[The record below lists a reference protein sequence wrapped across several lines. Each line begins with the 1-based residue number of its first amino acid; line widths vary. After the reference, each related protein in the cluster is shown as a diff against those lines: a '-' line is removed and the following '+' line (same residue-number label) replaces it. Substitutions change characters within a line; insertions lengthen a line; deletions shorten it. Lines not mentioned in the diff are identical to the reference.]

1 VNDTGSSR
9 ISLLLLF
16 VQTHLDLCH
25 TPIDEQFDAGDI
37 TACHPQTKQIPD
49 NSIDLIFTD
58 PPYATKD
65 LPLYAELAKLA
76 ARVLKPGGNLVTYSG
91 HYCLPQ
97 VFDYLEHSNLKYIH
111 QIIVQHS
118 GQREILFAYNIG
130 VKYKPLLWFVK
141 GANSP
146 YSSGSTSYIEDVIPS
161 EPVGKEFHKWEQST
175 VEAEYMISKLTVE
188 NQAVLDPFLGGG
200 TTAIAALKLNRKFIG
215 IEIDE
220 DSYNIAKGRIAKF
233 LQHQNEQQ

>member
-1 VNDTGSSR
+1 VC
-9 ISLLLLF
+9 
-16 VQTHLDLCH
+16 LCSVICLQH
-25 TPIDEQFDAGDI
+25 
-37 TACHPQTKQIPD
+37 
-49 NSIDLIFTD
+49 
-58 PPYATKD
+58 
-65 LPLYAELAKLA
+65 
-76 ARVLKPGGNLVTYSG
+76 VTRD
-91 HYCLPQ
+91 LPQ

-146 YSSGSTSYIEDVIPS
+146 YSSGSTSYTEDVIPS

-188 NQAVLDPFLGGG
+188 NQTVLDPFLGGG

-233 LQHQNEQQ
+233 LQQHQNQQQQ